1 MTGNGKQPSQE
12 TPAEPETVDLWRLE
26 TASARALAAEAERFD
41 DLQTV
46 LRCCERILPE
56 LGRAAGG
63 FPDSVLLVEA
73 LWTLAL
79 TSYARC
85 FSDEAD
91 GECLTET
98 DVVAAHPEN
107 QEVADWHRALMRLRV
122 HYASPSANP
131 REAVSVS
138 VVRDAAGAAAGIA
151 LTSAVQPPLDE
162 VTVRSAGTIAYALS
176 AVLDERI
183 ASRQGELFAEVG
195 ALAPEALDAL
205 EQWRAEAASP
215 TG

>member
-1 MTGNGKQPSQE
+1 MTDNE
-12 TPAEPETVDLWRLE
+12 NTPAPEAQPETVALWRLE
-26 TASARALAAEAERFD
+26 TGSARALAAEAERFD

-85 FSDEAD
+85 FSDDADGDCLSEAD
-91 GECLTET
+91 
-98 DVVAAHPEN
+98 VVEAHPEN

-122 HYASPSANP
+122 HYASASANP

-138 VVRDAAGAAAGIA
+138 VVRDADGAAAGIA

-183 ASRQGELFAEVG
+183 ARRQGELFAEVG
-195 ALAPEALDAL
+195 ALAPAALDAL
-205 EQWRAEAASP
+205 EEWRAERVAAPSA
-215 TG
+215 